1 MNLFQYFALIAI
13 DAALVMAYS
22 RLNGVL
28 NLKQDITR
36 VSLFL
41 F

>member
-13 DAALVMAYS
+13 DAALVISYS

-28 NLKQDITR
+28 NLKKDITR
-36 VSLFL
+36 ISLFH